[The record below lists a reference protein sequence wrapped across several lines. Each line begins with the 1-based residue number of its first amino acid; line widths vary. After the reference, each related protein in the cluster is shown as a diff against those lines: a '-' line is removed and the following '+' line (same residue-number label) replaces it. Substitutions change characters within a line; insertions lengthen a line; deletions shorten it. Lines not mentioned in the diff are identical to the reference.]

1 MAYRVLSGST
11 LGLGV
16 RRGVLAL
23 GLAAGAV
30 GCQASASGSFNVD
43 SSADAKAEGDA
54 DASLTASG
62 DSEPPKPVALDASA
76 AGRFRKVDGKLNY
89 SGNIEFE
96 YNKANLRG
104 DEGTQSTLKELVEY
118 LKKYP
123 DVKLEIEGH
132 TDSRGSDRYNKDL
145 SNRRAA
151 SLRQWLITSGIAED
165 RLTSV
170 GYGESKPQVPE
181 PDACHNKTPD
191 DTSQCEEPWQRNRRV
206 VFAITAGAETIPEEP
221 VETAKP
227 APAPEPEPEPEPPVA
242 APAPKP
248 DCPTNLLGFHVNAL
262 GPNSFFGAE
271 VAWQPLCWLE
281 VSGGLYYGFAKF
293 SEDANG
299 AEAKATAHK
308 FNIPARGRIWFM
320 RTHSLLA
327 ELGILGAHYR
337 INGHEEN
344 APGEYD
350 YERTSTH
357 LGGFVGL
364 GYGYRSEA
372 PWRIAAII
380 GGLVQASDMDGSST
394 TSNLPAATSQALSNA
409 FDSEGDAL
417 LDPKLYGEVSFGL
430 LW

>member
-1 MAYRVLSGST
+1 MALNASSGDWI
-11 LGLGV
+11 LGV
-16 RRGVLAL
+16 RRGVFAL

-43 SSADAKAEGDA
+43 SSADAKAQADA
-54 DASLTASG
+54 DASLDANAKP
-62 DSEPPKPVALDASA
+62 DEPKPIQLDAA
-76 AGRFRKVDGKLNY
+76 AVSRFRKVDGKLNY

-96 YNKANLRG
+96 YNKANLRS
-104 DEGTQSTLKELVEY
+104 DEGTQSTLKELVDY

-123 DVKLEIEGH
+123 NVKLEIEGH

-145 SNRRAA
+145 SERRAA
-151 SLRQWLITSGIAED
+151 SLRKWLIKSGISEE

-181 PDACHNKTPD
+181 PDACLNKTPD

-221 VETAKP
+221 VAAP
-227 APAPEPEPEPEPPVA
+227 APAPTPEPEPEPEPAP
-242 APAPKP
+242 PAPEP
-248 DCPTNLLGFHVNAL
+248 RPSCPTNLVGFHINAL

-271 VAWQPLCWLE
+271 AAWQPLCWLE
-281 VSGGLYYGFAKF
+281 LSGGLYYGFAKF
-293 SEDANG
+293 TEDSNG

-308 FNIPARGRIWFM
+308 FNIPVRGRVWFM
-320 RTHSLLA
+320 ETHSLIA
-327 ELGILGAHYR
+327 ELGVLGAHYR

-344 APGEYD
+344 APGEFD

-357 LGGFVGL
+357 LGGFLGL

-372 PWRIAAII
+372 PWRIAAVI
-380 GGLVQASDMDGSST
+380 GGLVQSGDMDGSST
-394 TSNLPAATSQALSNA
+394 TSNLPAATSQALSGA
-409 FDSEGDAL
+409 FDSDGNDL
-417 LDPKLYGEVSFGL
+417 LDPKLYGEISFGL

>member
-1 MAYRVLSGST
+1 M
-11 LGLGV
+11 
-16 RRGVLAL
+16 RRGVLTL

-54 DASLTASG
+54 SFNADANAKT
-62 DSEPPKPVALDASA
+62 DEPKPATLDVSA
-76 AGRFRKVDGKLNY
+76 VKGFRKEGGKLDY

-96 YNKANLRG
+96 YNKANLRS
-104 DEGTQSTLKELVEY
+104 DPETQSTLKELVDY

-123 DVKLEIEGH
+123 EVKLEIEGH

-151 SLRQWLITSGIAED
+151 SLRKWLIGSGIDED

-170 GYGESKPQVPE
+170 GYGESKPQVEEPE
-181 PDACHNKTPD
+181 ACHNKTPD
-191 DTSQCEEPWQRNRRV
+191 DSSQCEEPWQRNRRV

-221 VETAKP
+221 VA
-227 APAPEPEPEPEPPVA
+227 APAPEPEPEPAPEPV
-242 APAPKP
+242 APAPEPKP
-248 DCPTNLLGFHVNAL
+248 SCPTNLLGFHINAL

-271 VAWQPLCWLE
+271 AAWQPLCWLE
-281 VSGGLYYGFAKF
+281 LSGGLYYGFAKF
-293 SEDANG
+293 TEDANG

-308 FNIPARGRIWFM
+308 FNIPVRGRVWFM
-320 RTHSLLA
+320 ETHSLLA
-327 ELGILGAHYR
+327 ELGVLGAHYR
-337 INGHEEN
+337 VNGHEEN
-344 APGEYD
+344 APGEFD

-372 PWRIAAII
+372 PWRIAAVI
-380 GGLVQASDMDGSST
+380 GGLVQSGDMDPSDT
-394 TSNLPAATSQALSNA
+394 TSNLPAATAQALKNA
-409 FDSEGDAL
+409 FDSDTDGL
-417 LDPKLYGEVSFGL
+417 LDAKLYGELSFGL